1 MRLRE
6 LGTVLE
12 EIRQREQ
19 FRQVRDLR
27 LVTAT
32 RGLDRQGREYLVF
45 HSNDYLGM
53 THEPLVQRAAREALA
68 WGTGSGGAR
77 LTSGAPFELSELE
90 GALASFKHTED
101 AVIFGTG
108 YMTNL
113 GCCTGCAAGKM

>member
-68 WGTGSGGAR
+68 WGTGSGGA
-77 LTSGAPFELSELE
+77 LYDQA
-90 GALASFKHTED
+90 
-101 AVIFGTG
+101 
-108 YMTNL
+108 
-113 GCCTGCAAGKM
+113 